1 VPRGAIRSGVL
12 GFALNRLK
20 VIDPSTFEDA
30 SKNQVL
36 EGQGMFEV
44 LGEALIVKVV
54 EDGR

>member
-1 VPRGAIRSGVL
+1 MPRGAIRSGVL
-12 GFALNRLK
+12 GSALNRLK

-44 LGEALIVKVV
+44 LGEALIVKVE